1 MNTSLNYNGL
11 IISVVQQLCKNLDN
25 AQDLYSVKKVVEGI
39 KQTHAT
45 DLKKNVYKNYGQFI
59 QTSKEI
65 TYLEA
70 EMYKLGHLLTE
81 QKALISSLTDDNIT
95 SEKNEALD
103 ISITEDLSIAKICE
117 LVQGAGVLHDIP
129 GRKMIH
135 NGNLVELGE
144 DERHIRLFLMNDC
157 IMSAA
162 PTKSAW
168 MSEAYKMVD
177 LLELKNVTV
186 MDVQDQKLC
195 FKVTQYPANM
205 FLYRAETEQKRI
217 EWVSLIKRAQQ
228 DLKEAVGDRPDI
240 ELKQSR
246 DEMIEGT
253 WEENQRRAKFRIEAL
268 LELPEQLDVCIA
280 QRDFENAVRKLRD
293 AKPDIAKLDQSNHGP
308 EIKAR
313 IDSRLRQLTEMLTEV
328 NMGSGMYAHG
338 KASKKP
344 VKQLLLLEKV
354 TQATSLFLRNKSTNL
369 KMSIRR
375 IKMEG
380 TMTLYIT
387 KLSQT
392 FFSTVAAVG
401 TEFKAVFSNTE
412 AGCMPSYVSWVESEL
427 EWFADMFSRQVFPQ
441 GSVVGHGVAGE
452 CVSIALKHADQLSM
466 NGLDISFLM
475 SRLLQP
481 GISETLKRNHIQ
493 IMEASQ
499 LRAKEEHWKK
509 CEFSR
514 QTGDI
519 KKLDDLLKTY
529 NVDLSKYCVST
540 GDDKIY
546 VTLCHSVISF
556 VRSFHSYLNDA
567 KKMYNVRVKKQLIDS
582 ITSCLQ
588 FQAFQLK
595 LAPPDE
601 EIRTVVSSSDMFMNK
616 EFIPAV
622 ITFLETQVTQQPVPQ
637 IRSILD
643 MNDML

>member
-1 MNTSLNYNGL
+1 M
-11 IISVVQQLCKNLDN
+11 QQLCKNLDN

-39 KQTHAT
+39 KQTNAT

-81 QKALISSLTDDNIT
+81 QKALISSLTDDSIS
-95 SEKNEALD
+95 SEKGEVIDL
-103 ISITEDLSIAKICE
+103 SITEDMSIAKIVE
-117 LVQGAGVLHDIP
+117 LVQGASVLHDIP

-135 NGNLVELGE
+135 NGHVIEEGE
-144 DERHIRLFLMNDC
+144 DERQIQLFLMNDC
-157 IMSAA
+157 LMSAA

-168 MSEAYKMVD
+168 MSEAYKMIN

-186 MDVQDQKLC
+186 MDIQGSKCC
-195 FKVTQYPANM
+195 FKITQYPANT
-205 FLYRAETEQKRI
+205 FVYRADSEQKKM
-217 EWVSLIKRAQQ
+217 EWVTLIKRAQQ
-228 DLKEAVGDRPDI
+228 DLKEAVGERPDI
-240 ELKQSR
+240 EITESR
-246 DEMIEGT
+246 DEIIDGT
-253 WEENQRRAKFRIEAL
+253 WEENQRRAKFRAEAL
-268 LELPEQLDVCIA
+268 LELRSEQLDVCIA

-293 AKPDIAKLDQSNHGP
+293 AKQDIAKLDQTSHGP

-354 TQATSLFLRNKSTNL
+354 TQATSLFLRNKSTSL

-401 TEFKAVFSNTE
+401 TEFKAVFSITE
-412 AGCMPSYVSWVESEL
+412 TGCMPSYVAWVECEL
-427 EWFADMFSRQVFPQ
+427 EWFAEMFSRQVFPQ

-452 CVSIALKHADQLSM
+452 CVSIALKQAEQLSA
-466 NGLDISFLM
+466 NGLDITFLLH
-475 SRLLQP
+475 RLLQP
-481 GISETLKRNHIQ
+481 GIADTLKRNHIQ

-499 LRAKEEHWKK
+499 VRAKEEHWKK
-509 CEFSR
+509 VQFSE
-514 QTGDI
+514 QTGDVT
-519 KKLDDLLKTY
+519 KLDDLLKTY
-529 NVDLSKYCVST
+529 NVDLSKYCVSS
-540 GDDKIY
+540 GEEMISI
-546 VTLCHSVISF
+546 TLCHSVISF
-556 VRSFHSYLNDA
+556 VRSFHSYLQDA

-588 FQAFQLK
+588 FQAFQLQI
-595 LAPPDE
+595 APPDKD
-601 EIRTVVSSSDMFMNK
+601 IQSVVSSSTTFMTK

-637 IRSILD
+637 IRRILD
-643 MNDML
+643 TTDML